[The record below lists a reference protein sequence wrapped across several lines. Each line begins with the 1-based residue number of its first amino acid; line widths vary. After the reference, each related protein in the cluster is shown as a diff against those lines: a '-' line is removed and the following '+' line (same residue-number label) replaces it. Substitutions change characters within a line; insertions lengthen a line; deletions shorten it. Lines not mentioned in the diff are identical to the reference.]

1 MFCRF
6 TSRPQWQIAL
16 GVTATLRVLYSA
28 LAALFFLFLHPDPA
42 LIHSNMLTEHLPSPH
57 GLHYALLG
65 IWQRFDTLWYLRIA
79 EHGYD
84 QPMAVVFYPL
94 YPLTIRLGSYLMSP
108 IAAALLI
115 STIAAFFVFWG
126 MLRVAGSELSEV
138 GDFRALFLFC
148 VWPTGFMLFAGY
160 TESLTL
166 ALMVW
171 AIAFARDARWDVAAV
186 CGLLAGLARSAGV
199 LIFVPLAVM
208 ALRSRQPR
216 SAIVGLTPFGF
227 LSYWYWLRWSG
238 RISIV
243 KAYLTYWGTQ
253 IAPPWTTLWGAS
265 APLVKHFDVFVLID
279 VVALILMLAAGLSV
293 RRRIEDRFF
302 SAAVIFQILMR
313 VSVPPLLGVP
323 RYVLPVYPAYLTMGE
338 LAEKMLLKRF
348 AFLCSAL
355 FLFNLA
361 WFWAFLSW
369 SLVL

>member
-1 MFCRF
+1 MLRKLA
-6 TSRPQWQIAL
+6 SQPDWQIAL
-16 GVTATLRVLYSA
+16 AVTATLRILYSA
-28 LAALFFLFLHPDPA
+28 LAGIFFLFLHPDPA
-42 LIHSNMLTEHLPSPH
+42 LIHSNMLTEHLPAPQ

-65 IWQRFDTLWYLRIA
+65 IWQRFDTLWYLHIA

-84 QPMAVVFYPL
+84 LPAAVVFYPL
-94 YPLTIRLGSYLMSP
+94 YPLTIRLGSYLISP

-138 GDFRALFLFC
+138 GKFRALFLFC
-148 VWPTGFMLFAGY
+148 VWPTGFVLFAGY

-171 AIAFARDARWDVAAV
+171 AITFARDARWEMAAV

-208 ALRSRQPR
+208 ALRSRQAR
-216 SAIVGLTPFGF
+216 SAMVGLTPVGF

-243 KAYLTYWGTQ
+243 KAYLTYWGTR
-253 IAPPWTTLWGAS
+253 IAPPWTTIWGALAS
-265 APLVKHFDVFVLID
+265 SVKHFDVFVLINL
-279 VVALILMLAAGLSV
+279 VALLLMLAAGLSA
-293 RRRIEDRFF
+293 RRRIADRFF
-302 SAAVIFQILMR
+302 SAAVISQILMR
-313 VSVPPLLGVP
+313 VSVPPLLGLP

-338 LAEKMLLKRF
+338 QTEKMLPNRF
-348 AFLCSAL
+348 AFLSSAL

-361 WFWAFLSW
+361 WLWAFLNW